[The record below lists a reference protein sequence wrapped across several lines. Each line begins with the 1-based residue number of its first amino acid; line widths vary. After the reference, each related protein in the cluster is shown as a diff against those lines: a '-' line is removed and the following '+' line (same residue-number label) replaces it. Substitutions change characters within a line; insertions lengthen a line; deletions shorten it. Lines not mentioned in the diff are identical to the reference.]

1 MNVCVHCG
9 AEARDRR
16 GRPVAELYDAAL
28 YAKSRSLRLRECRAC
43 SHTVDPYLEQE
54 GTLVLLDI
62 ALQSQ
67 AVLRHVL
74 VNSEHTLLILKMVL
88 ITLIV
93 DGYCRLDKKVG
104 GSED

>member
-1 MNVCVHCG
+1 MLSLNMEPWPPR
-9 AEARDRR
+9 ATEAR
-16 GRPVAELYDAAL
+16 AAAHSEKISGL
-28 YAKSRSLRLRECRAC
+28 FCRAC

>member
-1 MNVCVHCG
+1 MWCV
-9 AEARDRR
+9 
-16 GRPVAELYDAAL
+16 AATIE
-28 YAKSRSLRLRECRAC
+28 SE
-43 SHTVDPYLEQE
+43 VVEGEE